1 MQKKRKSVLASF
13 LVLAALLL
21 SALSINAV
29 SAHGSSQ
36 KPAPLLMKQAQGYQR
51 LSTKAT
57 FAGEVDMNKIPKETP
72 GQA

>member
-36 KPAPLLMKQAQGYQR
+36 KPAPLLMKQAQGYQ
-51 LSTKAT
+51 S
-57 FAGEVDMNKIPKETP
+57 EVDMNKIPKETP